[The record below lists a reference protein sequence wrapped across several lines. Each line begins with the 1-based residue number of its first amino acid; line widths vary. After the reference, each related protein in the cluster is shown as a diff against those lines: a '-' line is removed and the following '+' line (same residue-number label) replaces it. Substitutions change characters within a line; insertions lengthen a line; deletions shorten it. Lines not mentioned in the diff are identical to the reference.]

1 VWANDAAPPAGAPG
15 ATNATGGTGD
25 HYRQYIP
32 LGYPA
37 PTADPGSVAL
47 AAELAALAD
56 AELVEQARLLA
67 ELPPALAIVVLS
79 RLRLLLAELARR
91 LAEREEAAL

>member
-15 ATNATGGTGD
+15 AAGARRRVGRRPEYT
-25 HYRQYIP
+25 P

-67 ELPPALAIVVLS
+67 ELPPAMTMWVLP
-79 RLRLLLAELARR
+79 RLRLTLAELAHR
-91 LAEREEAAL
+91 LVEREAVQP